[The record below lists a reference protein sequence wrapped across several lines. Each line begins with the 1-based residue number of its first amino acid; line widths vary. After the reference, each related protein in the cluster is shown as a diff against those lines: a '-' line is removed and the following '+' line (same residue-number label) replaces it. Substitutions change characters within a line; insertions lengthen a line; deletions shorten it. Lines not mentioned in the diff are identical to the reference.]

1 MRSNVTLNQRAIL
14 IVRTKIDSWTDEETV
29 LASLVRHDFL
39 FELRYD
45 IGLKRL
51 LGETLTGYSGTKYH
65 RNLTNKH
72 TKKRY
77 IRAIN
82 NLRILIKSPRPE

>member
-1 MRSNVTLNQRAIL
+1 MAGRRDGSSKLGEA
-14 IVRTKIDSWTDEETV
+14 
-29 LASLVRHDFL
+29 LVFD
-39 FELRYD
+39 D
-45 IGLKRL
+45 IGLIRL
-51 LGETLTGYSGTKYH
+51 LGETLTGGYSGTKYH

-82 NLRILIKSPRPE
+82 NLRILIKSPCPKKLVSLAEQCQCWWPTQG